1 MLPAI
6 VVFALL
12 LGGACLLAGAF
23 AATRKMRLDVNA
35 RLDHLA
41 SGLRRTDQENAI
53 AEAKRTQKAK
63 LITRIER
70 LLLVK
75 ADHPWETRIT
85 PLILILAGTVPA
97 GAVWFVSFHVAKLP
111 VLAAALASAAVLFLV
126 PRLILIRD
134 RNRTRRQ
141 FTEMFPDA
149 IDAAVRILRAGL
161 PITSAMRS
169 IARDS
174 PHPVDSVFATLSYQ
188 MEIGIP
194 LEEALR
200 LSSQQ
205 IALAD
210 YRFFTVAVTLEQSA
224 GGNLVSTLEVISRIM
239 RKRRAVHQKAKAITA
254 EIRFSA
260 YVLGALP
267 FFTVAALM
275 AIQPTYLT
283 PLVADPRGHV
293 ILGMAACG
301 LILCFLVLRRMM
313 NSVVSL

>member
-1 MLPAI
+1 MVLTL
-6 VVFALL
+6 V
-12 LGGACLLAGAF
+12 LGGVCLLAGAF
-23 AATRKMRLDVNA
+23 VATRKERLDVNA

-41 SGLRRTDQENAI
+41 SALRRTDQENAI

-85 PLILILAGTVPA
+85 PAYLILAGTMPA
-97 GAVWFVSFHVAKLP
+97 GTVWFVLFHVAKLP
-111 VLAAALASAAVLFLV
+111 AIFAALASAAVLVLV
-126 PRLILIRD
+126 PRLILIRE
-134 RNRTRRQ
+134 RNRTRRA
-141 FTEMFPDA
+141 FTELLPDA
-149 IDAAVRILRAGL
+149 IDTAIRILRAGL

-174 PHPVDSVFATLSYQ
+174 PHPVNSVFATLSYQ

-205 IALAD
+205 IGLAD

-260 YVLGALP
+260 YVLSALP
-267 FFTVAALM
+267 LVTVAALM
-275 AIQPTYLT
+275 VIQPNYLT
-283 PLVADPRGHV
+283 PLVADQRGHI
-293 ILGMAACG
+293 ILGMAVCG
-301 LILCFLVLRRMM
+301 LILCFLVMRRMM
-313 NSVVSL
+313 SSVVSL